1 MQAAAFRQGHRHSGT
16 RAVKPGASRSVR
28 VPVNELDQCVFVV
41 ERRGHCLAPA
51 GPEDEAGFGA
61 VDPHLLD
68 VRVRQMLRERAERC
82 HCGKDSPPG
91 FLRLDAIEAGL
102 FSDEATDELIDPS
115 LIFDTQARS
124 IAPRE
129 LGDQLGLDAG
139 TDAGLDS
146 SCCLR
151 DVHGWAAT
159 ASACSAVETA
169 PSAPAAVPLPAM
181 MAVRCIPAAAYTNAG
196 ACLDDTTTTNP
207 PATDAWTSTPSA
219 KGDTERWSG
228 APSTTIRSTLD
239 PGGTGGASFTRTS
252 TSESEASTA
261 PAGMSRAAAYTST
274 EFRSGSANTS
284 SAALRPTPDPNASN
298 AVSHR
303 LIAAR
308 PYDCI

>member
-41 ERRGHCLAPA
+41 VRGL
-51 GPEDEAGFGA
+51 
-61 VDPHLLD
+61 
-68 VRVRQMLRERAERC
+68 QMLRGRAERC
-82 HCGKDSPPG
+82 HCGKDSPSG

-129 LGDQLGLDAG
+129 LRGKLGLDAG

-196 ACLDDTTTTNP
+196 A
-207 PATDAWTSTPSA
+207 
-219 KGDTERWSG
+219 
-228 APSTTIRSTLD
+228 
-239 PGGTGGASFTRTS
+239 
-252 TSESEASTA
+252 
-261 PAGMSRAAAYTST
+261 GMHLT
-274 EFRSGSANTS
+274 
-284 SAALRPTPDPNASN
+284 
-298 AVSHR
+298 
-303 LIAAR
+303 
-308 PYDCI
+308 